1 MKSFA
6 LLQSSLLLSLALA
19 LDLGSVARASP
30 ISSQPF
36 ADLLAKRQDT
46 QATDDLTVDL
56 GYSQYRGTF
65 NATSNISSWKGIRF
79 TAPPTDN
86 LRWQPPQPPSLN
98 RTAVIDASQYGSQ
111 CPQNP
116 FGNPQAQ
123 TDTQQYQDANEDCLF
138 LNVFAPKN
146 ATGLPVMV
154 WIHGGGY
161 GAGNGQYDFT
171 SIINANDNDFV
182 GVAIQYRLGAFGFLA
197 SDELSRYGVANAGI
211 LDQRF
216 ALEWVQAYISQF
228 GGDPRNV
235 TIAGESAGGG
245 SVMLHALGQGGTL
258 GTSLFKNVIAAS
270 PYLPLQFGYKD
281 FEPSQ
286 SYYAFAAQAG
296 CFNGS
301 AYGNTNQ
308 NIFQCL
314 LTKDSQTLQ
323 QANVK
328 VSASSFFGTWS
339 FLPVTDGTYVQDVPS
354 QQLNARRING
364 KHLLVGNN
372 GAEGALFVP
381 RSINTEQDLTKWL
394 KTLLPLLKDE
404 DVTKILQQYPLD
416 TNVTTNYATNGL
428 DSPDATSVSPV
439 AHGQQARA
447 DNIYGE
453 LTFVCPSYWM
463 SEAYSG
469 SGRSAYRY
477 QYSVVP
483 ALHGNDVVG
492 YFGPPSN
499 VQGPDFVKAFMNIYG
514 NFVTNDNPSISSAL
528 ANGNSSSSPSQP
540 NAAENWPKF
549 SPSTPYQ
556 INLNQTGGTLS
567 SMPDLG
573 ANVTIFTGRGLRN
586 NFTKVNAYTWE
597 GGRGAR
603 CDYWRSIHNLLPN

>member
-1 MKSFA
+1 M
-6 LLQSSLLLSLALA
+6 LSSL
-19 LDLGSVARASP
+19 
-30 ISSQPF
+30 
-36 ADLLAKRQDT
+36 
-46 QATDDLTVDL
+46 
-56 GYSQYRGTF
+56 
-65 NATSNISSWKGIRF
+65 
-79 TAPPTDN
+79 
-86 LRWQPPQPPSLN
+86 
-98 RTAVIDASQYGSQ
+98 
-111 CPQNP
+111 
-116 FGNPQAQ
+116 
-123 TDTQQYQDANEDCLF
+123 
-138 LNVFAPKN
+138 
-146 ATGLPVMV
+146 
-154 WIHGGGY
+154 IHSGGY

-286 SYYAFAAQAG
+286 SYYAFAAEAG

-314 LTKDSQTLQ
+314 LSKDSQTLQ

-354 QQLNARRING
+354 QQLNARRVNG

-372 GAEGALFVP
+372 GAEGGLFVP
-381 RSINTEQDLTKWL
+381 RSINTQEDLTTWL

-416 TNVTTNYATNGL
+416 TNITTNYATNGL
-428 DSPDATSVSPV
+428 DAPDATSVSPV

-447 DNIYGE
+447 DVS
-453 LTFVCPSYWM
+453 TF
-463 SEAYSG
+463 
-469 SGRSAYRY
+469 
-477 QYSVVP
+477 
-483 ALHGNDVVG
+483 LHPIEMN
-492 YFGPPSN
+492 
-499 VQGPDFVKAFMNIYG
+499 FM
-514 NFVTNDNPSISSAL
+514 
-528 ANGNSSSSPSQP
+528 
-540 NAAENWPKF
+540 
-549 SPSTPYQ
+549 
-556 INLNQTGGTLS
+556 
-567 SMPDLG
+567 
-573 ANVTIFTGRGLRN
+573 R
-586 NFTKVNAYTWE
+586 
-597 GGRGAR
+597 
-603 CDYWRSIHNLLPN
+603 